1 MTRHPSALAAGAVS
15 LLAAA
20 VLVLACGKKGDP
32 EPPIRLIPS
41 PTTELTVVQRG
52 GELLLDFPYPQ
63 TTAAGTPLPGLS
75 EIAVWLLVWRAP
87 ETAPDGAQ
95 PKLEVDE
102 RVFLA
107 EARPVRVVTG
117 DELPEVVRGDRIVVS
132 LPVPGPPEEGA
143 GRAVTTVAVKTQG
156 PNGEESTLSNRVSFP
171 SIEPPA
177 PPTGLEV
184 RDLAT
189 GVRVRWDYPRA
200 EGEEAEPG
208 ESEGEDEDEEAAEAA
223 ETAAGEEETA
233 AEEELEPE
241 EVPEAEAE
249 LEAKAELEGKVE
261 PEAETEVEAGEEQA
275 TDAAEEEPGAEAA
288 GTPAEPG
295 LAGFNVYRRQA
306 TERTYGAPLRTV
318 GARSRVFL
326 DESAL
331 FGERYIYAVSAVA
344 SRRPVVVE
352 SRLAEEVEVD
362 YRDRFAPPVPQG
374 LVALS
379 EEGRVRLVW
388 QESAVPDLAGYRIY
402 RRGPDGEEFR
412 PLPGELVTATEH
424 ADRDLAPGATY
435 RYRVTAVDRLGNES
449 RPSETVTAVIR

>member
-1 MTRHPSALAAGAVS
+1 MTRHPSALAAGAFS

-41 PTTELTVVQRG
+41 PTTQLTVVQRG

-75 EIAVWLLVWRAP
+75 EVAVWQLVWRAP
-87 ETAPDGAQ
+87 EPVAGAPE
-95 PKLEVDE
+95 PTLEVDE

-107 EARPVRVVTG
+107 GARPVRVVTG

-132 LPVPGPPEEGA
+132 LPVPGPPAEGA

-156 PNGEESTLSNRVSFP
+156 PTGEESTLSNRVSFP

-200 EGEEAEPG
+200 EGEEAEP
-208 ESEGEDEDEEAAEAA
+208 EAEVEA
-223 ETAAGEEETA
+223 EEET
-233 AEEELEPE
+233 
-241 EVPEAEAE
+241 
-249 LEAKAELEGKVE
+249 
-261 PEAETEVEAGEEQA
+261 EAGEELETEAAEELETEAAEEQE
-275 TDAAEEEPGAEAA
+275 TEAAEEEPGAEAA
-288 GTPAEPG
+288 GAPGEPG
-295 LAGFNVYRRQA
+295 LAGFNVYRRKA

-388 QESAVPDLAGYRIY
+388 QESAAPDLAGYRIY
-402 RRGPDGEEFR
+402 RRGPDGEDFQ
-412 PLPGELVTATEH
+412 PLPGGLVTATEH
-424 ADRDLAPGATY
+424 AVRDLAPGATY

>member
-1 MTRHPSALAAGAVS
+1 MTRHPSTHAAGAVS

-41 PTTELTVVQRG
+41 PTTQLTVVQRG

-156 PNGEESTLSNRVSFP
+156 PTGEESTLSNRVSFP

-200 EGEEAEPG
+200 EGEEAEP
-208 ESEGEDEDEEAAEAA
+208 EAEV
-223 ETAAGEEETA
+223 E
-233 AEEELEPE
+233 AEEEI
-241 EVPEAEAE
+241 
-249 LEAKAELEGKVE
+249 
-261 PEAETEVEAGEEQA
+261 EAGEEQETEA
-275 TDAAEEEPGAEAA
+275 AEEQETEAAEEEPGAEAA

-295 LAGFNVYRRQA
+295 LAGFNVYRRKA

-318 GARSRVFL
+318 GARSRVFV

-402 RRGPDGEEFR
+402 RRGPDGE
-412 PLPGELVTATEH
+412 
-424 ADRDLAPGATY
+424 
-435 RYRVTAVDRLGNES
+435 
-449 RPSETVTAVIR
+449 

>member
-41 PTTELTVVQRG
+41 PTTQLTVVQRG

-87 ETAPDGAQ
+87 ETAPDGAK
-95 PKLEVDE
+95 PELEVDE

-107 EARPVRVVTG
+107 GARPVRVVTG

-156 PNGEESTLSNRVSFP
+156 PTGEESTLSNRVSFP

-177 PPTGLEV
+177 PPTGLEA

-189 GVRVRWDYPRA
+189 GVRLRWDYPRA

-208 ESEGEDEDEEAAEAA
+208 EGEDEEEEEGEEAEPEAEV
-223 ETAAGEEETA
+223 E
-233 AEEELEPE
+233 AEEELE
-241 EVPEAEAE
+241 
-249 LEAKAELEGKVE
+249 
-261 PEAETEVEAGEEQA
+261 AGEEQE
-275 TDAAEEEPGAEAA
+275 TEAAEEEPGAEAA
-288 GTPAEPG
+288 GAPGEPG
-295 LAGFNVYRRQA
+295 LAGFNVYRRKA

-388 QESAVPDLAGYRIY
+388 QESAAPDLAGYRIY
-402 RRGPDGEEFR
+402 RRGPDGEDFQ

-424 ADRDLAPGATY
+424 AVRDLAPGATY
-435 RYRVTAVDRLGNES
+435 RFRVTAVDRLGNES

>member
-1 MTRHPSALAAGAVS
+1 MTRHPSTHAAGAVS

-41 PTTELTVVQRG
+41 PTTQLTVVQRG

-75 EIAVWLLVWRAP
+75 EVAVWQLVWRAP
-87 ETAPDGAQ
+87 EPAAGAPE

-107 EARPVRVVTG
+107 GARPVRVVTG

-200 EGEEAEPG
+200 EGEEAEP
-208 ESEGEDEDEEAAEAA
+208 EAEV
-223 ETAAGEEETA
+223 E
-233 AEEELEPE
+233 AEEEI
-241 EVPEAEAE
+241 
-249 LEAKAELEGKVE
+249 
-261 PEAETEVEAGEEQA
+261 EAGEEQETEA
-275 TDAAEEEPGAEAA
+275 AEEQETEAAEEEPGAEAA

-388 QESAVPDLAGYRIY
+388 QESAAPDLAGYRIY
-402 RRGPDGEEFR
+402 RRGPDDEDFR
-412 PLPGELVTATEH
+412 PLPGDLVTATEH
-424 ADRDLAPGATY
+424 AVRDLAPGATY

>member
-1 MTRHPSALAAGAVS
+1 MTRHPSTHAAGAVS

-41 PTTELTVVQRG
+41 PTTQLTVVQRG

-156 PNGEESTLSNRVSFP
+156 PTGEESTLSNRVSFP

-200 EGEEAEPG
+200 EGEEAEP
-208 ESEGEDEDEEAAEAA
+208 EAEV
-223 ETAAGEEETA
+223 E
-233 AEEELEPE
+233 AEEEI
-241 EVPEAEAE
+241 
-249 LEAKAELEGKVE
+249 
-261 PEAETEVEAGEEQA
+261 EAGEEQETEA
-275 TDAAEEEPGAEAA
+275 AEEQETEAAEEEPGAEAA

-295 LAGFNVYRRQA
+295 LAGFNVYRRKA

-318 GARSRVFL
+318 GARSRVFV

-331 FGERYIYAVSAVA
+331 YGERYIYAASAVA

-388 QESAVPDLAGYRIY
+388 QESAAPDLAGYRIY
-402 RRGPDGEEFR
+402 RRGPDDEDFR
-412 PLPGELVTATEH
+412 PLPGDLVTATEH
-424 ADRDLAPGATY
+424 AVRDLAPGATY

>member
-102 RVFLA
+102 RDFLA
-107 EARPVRVVTG
+107 GARPVRVVTG

-156 PNGEESTLSNRVSFP
+156 PTGEESTLSNRVSFP

-177 PPTGLEV
+177 PPTGLEAS
-184 RDLAT
+184 DLAT

-208 ESEGEDEDEEAAEAA
+208 AEV
-223 ETAAGEEETA
+223 E
-233 AEEELEPE
+233 AEEELE
-241 EVPEAEAE
+241 A
-249 LEAKAELEGKVE
+249 AKEQ
-261 PEAETEVEAGEEQA
+261 ETE
-275 TDAAEEEPGAEAA
+275 AAEEEPGAEAA
-288 GTPAEPG
+288 GAPGEPG
-295 LAGFNVYRRQA
+295 LAGFNVYRRKA

-318 GARSRVFL
+318 GARSRVFV

-388 QESAVPDLAGYRIY
+388 QESAAPDLAGYRIY
-402 RRGPDGEEFR
+402 RRGPDGEDFR

-424 ADRDLAPGATY
+424 ADHDLAPGATY